1 MALSD
6 IKQISIREYLKNMG
20 ILPKKDFGYYG
31 MYFCPFREDQN
42 ASFKV
47 DYRQN
52 IWYDFGTNKGGS
64 IIDLV
69 MKLDNCT
76 FHEAATRLENDFL
89 GTGPGS
95 FSFHRS
101 NTLDKKE
108 NNEPSITI
116 RDIRSISDPRLIEWV
131 NARRIDLS
139 LANLYCREVHYL
151 VRDRMY
157 FSVGFENDKGGYELS
172 SPLNF
177 KGCIPPKEITTI
189 KNGHS
194 ACLAFEGFWD
204 FLSFLALQ
212 KTETTRYDVA
222 ILNSVANVNKALPFL
237 KRHKNIYAYFDNDE
251 SGRKAFQKIKSF
263 CFSVENMSL
272 SYSGYKDLNDYLCDK
287 KQVSDIKKSQGF
299 RL

>member
-6 IKQISIREYLKNMG
+6 IKQISIREYLKNKG

-31 MYFCPFREDQN
+31 MYFCPFRQDHN

-52 IWYDFGTNKGGS
+52 IWYDFGTNEGGS

-76 FHEAATRLENDFL
+76 FHEAATRLEKDFS
-89 GTGPGS
+89 GTDLNY
-95 FSFHRS
+95 FSFHRD
-101 NTLDKKE
+101 NTLDKKG
-108 NNEPSITI
+108 NGEPSITFLNI
-116 RDIRSISDPRLIEWV
+116 HAISHPKLIEWI
-131 NARRIDLS
+131 NARKIDLP
-139 LANLYCREVHYL
+139 LANLYCREVHYQ
-151 VRDRMY
+151 VRDKMY
-157 FSVGFENDKGGYELS
+157 FSIGFGNDNGGYELS

-194 ACLAFEGFWD
+194 TCLAFEGFWD
-204 FLSFLALQ
+204 FLSYLTLQ
-212 KTETTRYDVA
+212 KTERTKYDVA
-222 ILNSVANVNKALPFL
+222 ILNSVANIQKALPFL
-237 KRHKNIYAYFDNDE
+237 KEHKNIYTFFDNDE

-263 CFSVENMSL
+263 CFSVDDMSIR
-272 SYSGYKDLNDYLCDK
+272 YAGYKDLNDYLCGK
-287 KQVSDIKKSQGF
+287 KQVQEIKTYRGF